1 MSRPGQSSAVSQTA
15 LEAGAVATPPR
26 LSAEAM
32 GRSGSSEALA
42 KLDAAV
48 AELRAIAIQPLLQ
61 ASINALNSG
70 DAQAGAEWAIK
81 TLEKDERNGLAW
93 YLLAFAREAAGDF
106 VSSIRCY
113 ETALTLLPDHA
124 EVANDLGRLAFRMGM
139 IEQAEKLFRHFIDR
153 HPFNPEGANNLAC
166 AVRDMGRHDEAA
178 AILKDALLANPE
190 VPMMW
195 NTLGTVVTEQGEVH
209 TARVFFEEALRLDPA
224 FAKARY
230 NRGNTRLALG
240 DVAGALEDCEA
251 ALALKPP
258 EGERQMMQL
267 ARSTILIADGR
278 LADGWDAYE
287 ARLDPQFADVTQFM
301 VDRPRWAPGDDL
313 AGKSL
318 LVIGEQGL
326 GDEVLFANTLPDV
339 IEALGPD
346 GRLSIAVEKRLVPLF
361 QRSFPG
367 ARLGAHATFSAGGRS
382 VRLTPSLE
390 DHADIDLW
398 TPIGSLLREFRRS
411 PEAYPLRARYLI
423 PDPARVAHWRAELE
437 QALDGPR
444 VGLLWKSLIKAG
456 ARSRYFS
463 PFEQWE
469 PVLRTPGVCFVNLQ
483 YGDCA
488 EEIAQ
493 AERELGVSIWT
504 PPRIDLKADLDDVA
518 ALTCALDLTIGFS
531 NATLNLA
538 GACGAPTWL
547 ISTPGAWPRLG
558 ADRYLWYPQ
567 TRLYAPSAFGEWAGV
582 MQAVADDLDAFAA
595 AEH

>member
-1 MSRPGQSSAVSQTA
+1 MSRPGQTSAVSQTA

-70 DAQAGAEWAIK
+70 DAQTGAEWAIK

-113 ETALTLLPDHA
+113 ESALSLLPDHA

-139 IEQAEKLFRHFIDR
+139 VEQAEKLFRHFVDR

-209 TARVFFEEALRLDPA
+209 TARVFFEEALRLDPV

-251 ALALKPP
+251 AMALKPP

-339 IEALGPD
+339 VKALGPD

-361 QRSFPG
+361 ERSFPG
-367 ARLGAHATFSAGGRS
+367 ARVGAHATFSAGGRS
-382 VRLTPSLE
+382 VRLTPFLE

-411 PEAYPLRARYLI
+411 PEAFPLRDRYLI
-423 PDPARVAHWRAELE
+423 PDPARVAHWRAVVE
-437 QALDGPR
+437 QALPGPR

-469 PVLRTPGVCFVNLQ
+469 TVLRTPGVAFVNLQ

-488 EEIAQ
+488 EEIEQ

-504 PPRIDLKADLDDVA
+504 PPGIDLKADLDDVA

-582 MQAVADDLDAFAA
+582 MQAVADDLAAFAA